1 MDPLQT
7 LRARGFVQ
15 QVTHE
20 EELSELLRTT
30 RMTVYCG
37 FDPSADS
44 LHVGHLLPVFA
55 LAWMQ
60 RLGHRV
66 IAVVG
71 GGTGQVGDPSG
82 KTEMRRLLDQEAIAR
97 NVEALRQ
104 QIGRYLTIDGENGIL
119 VDNAEWLMD
128 LGYISFLRDIGR
140 HFSVNRMLAAE
151 AYKQRLE
158 RGLSFI
164 EFNYQLLQ
172 AYDFLELNRRF
183 GCNVQIGGDDQ
194 WGNILAG
201 VELVRR
207 ADGHQAYGLTLPLL
221 LTASGTKMGKTA
233 GGAVWLSADRMAP
246 FDFHQYW
253 LNVDD
258 RDVGKLLRAF
268 TFLPIDEIERLEA
281 LEGADIR
288 QAKAV
293 LAREA
298 TTLAHGAEAAATAE
312 AAGRAMVAGAA
323 ADDLPTHEVGAGA
336 LAAGEKLYALLA
348 DAGLVKSRG
357 EARRM
362 IKGGGVRLNGEKV
375 DDPEAILEASA
386 VGAEGA
392 VLRVGK
398 KRAVRIVRSP
408 A

>member
-246 FDFHQYW
+246 FDYHQYW